1 MRRITLA
8 VLATVAVV
16 VLLFSY
22 RTSLGGS
29 VAAPHSA
36 IGGAVG
42 GSQSGTGSTTA
53 ASSPG
58 ANGSTTLTGPAVD
71 TVWGPVQVQVVLD
84 SSGKITQA
92 TAIQVPNQNSHDRR
106 INAEAVP
113 VLQQETLSAQS
124 AKIDAV
130 SGATV
135 TSDGYISSLQAAL
148 DKRAG

>member
-1 MRRITLA
+1 VRRITLA

-16 VLLFSY
+16 ALLFSY

-29 VAAPHSA
+29 LAAPHSA
-36 IGGAVG
+36 VGGAQPG
-42 GSQSGTGSTTA
+42 AGSTAA

-58 ANGSTTLTGPAVD
+58 ADGSTTLTGPAVE

-84 SSGKITQA
+84 SSGKITRA
-92 TAIQVPNQNSHDRR
+92 TAIQVPNQNGHDRR

-113 VLQQETLSAQS
+113 VLVQETLSAQS